1 MTLDIK
7 EMLASAVTAHD
18 GQRDRSKQVKI
29 GPSAVGGCRR
39 RVYHNI
45 MRTPTTNDTK
55 AYALPAIMG
64 TYIHAGIAEAIK
76 REDPFGDNFLIEQQ
90 FETEKITG
98 NIDLFI
104 KDIGLVVDWKTTK
117 VKSMRYSPSTAQL
130 FQVHLYG
137 WILEQNGYKVNE
149 VALCYIPRDG
159 DIGDIKVHREPY
171 NEAVALQGLNWLDE
185 IEQIVNTGSEP
196 PKPEEKV
203 FFCARY
209 CSYYD
214 PTGEIGCPSTN
225 K

>member
-1 MTLDIK
+1 MTVDIK
-7 EMLASAVTAHD
+7 EMLANAITAHD

-39 RVYHNI
+39 RIYH
-45 MRTPTTNDTK
+45 TLKQTQTTNDTQG
-55 AYALPAIMG
+55 YALPAIMG

-90 FETEKITG
+90 FDTEKITG

-117 VKSMRYSPSTAQL
+117 VKSMRYSPSSAQL

-137 WILEQNGYKVNE
+137 WILEQNGHKVNE

-159 DIGDIKVHREPY
+159 DIADIKVHREAY
-171 NEAVALQGLNWLDE
+171 REEVALEGLKWLDE
-185 IEQIVNTGSEP
+185 IETIVDTSGTP

-203 FFCARY
+203 FFCSRY
-209 CSYYD
+209 CNYYD
-214 PTGEIGCPSTN
+214 PSGVIGCPSTN

>member
-1 MTLDIK
+1 MVVDIK
-7 EMLASAVTAHD
+7 EMLAKAVTAYD

-29 GPSAVGGCRR
+29 GPSAIGGCRR

-45 MRTPTTNDTK
+45 MRTPTTNDTSMNS
-55 AYALPAIMG
+55 LPAIMG
-64 TYIHAGIAEAIK
+64 TYIHAGIAEAIT

-104 KDIGLVVDWKTTK
+104 KDIGLVIDWKTTK
-117 VKSMRYSPSTAQL
+117 VKSMRYSPSKSNIY
-130 FQVHLYG
+130 QVQVYG
-137 WILEQNGYKVNE
+137 WILEQNGHKVNE

-159 DIGDIKVHREPY
+159 DIADIRVHREAY
-171 NEAVALQGLNWLDE
+171 SEEIALEGLKWLDE
-185 IEQIVNTGSEP
+185 IYNIVDASAQP
-196 PKPEEKV
+196 PAPEEKV
-203 FFCARY
+203 FFCSRY

-214 PTGEIGCPSTN
+214 PSGEIGCPSIT

>member
-7 EMLASAVTAHD
+7 EMLYKSITAHD
-18 GQRDRSKQVKI
+18 SQRDRSKQVTI

-39 RVYHNI
+39 RVWHNL

-55 AYALPAIMG
+55 PYGLSAILG
-64 TYIHAGIAEAIK
+64 TYIHAGIAEAIV

-90 FETEKITG
+90 FTTEKISG
-98 NIDLFI
+98 NVDLFI

-117 VKSMRYSPSTAQL
+117 VKSMRYSPSHAQL
-130 FQVHLYG
+130 YQVHLYG

-149 VALCYIPRDG
+149 VALVYIPRDG
-159 DIGDIKVHREPY
+159 EIADIKIHREDYSPAIA
-171 NEAVALQGLNWLDE
+171 EEGLKWLDE
-185 IEQIVNTGSEP
+185 IQEIVNTKGEP

-203 FFCARY
+203 FFCSRY

>member
-1 MTLDIK
+1 MSVDIK
-7 EMLASAVTAHD
+7 QMLAGAITAHD

-39 RVYHNI
+39 RVYHSLV
-45 MRTPTTNDTK
+45 RTPNINDTR
-55 AYALPAIMG
+55 AYALSAILG
-64 TYIHAGIAEAIK
+64 TYIHAGIAEAIV

-117 VKSMRYSPSTAQL
+117 VKSMRYSPSKAQL

-137 WILEQNGYKVNE
+137 WILEQNGHKVNE

-159 DIGDIKVHREPY
+159 DIADIKVHREPY
-171 NEAVALQGLNWLDE
+171 SEEIALEGLKWLDE
-185 IEQIVNTGSEP
+185 IQEIVDTDGTP
-196 PKPEEKV
+196 PKPEEKL
-203 FFCARY
+203 FFCSRY
-209 CSYYD
+209 CGYYD
-214 PTGEIGCPSTN
+214 PTGEIGCPSTQ